1 MKNEIGRK
9 GCYRLK
15 SIYLMGCA
23 NISVEAVT
31 NLVKTLPDITYV
43 GCDKITHLYKQ
54 LASSINPDD
63 CSSKYQIENFEHTV
77 SDSDYDN
84 DDDDID
90 SDNVFMSK
98 IAAHCPNIKTVKL
111 TINQV

>member
-1 MKNEIGRK
+1 MKNDKGRK

-15 SIYLMGCA
+15 SINLMGCA
-23 NISVEAVT
+23 NVSVEAVT

-43 GCDKITHLYKQ
+43 GSDKITHLYKQ
-54 LASSINPDD
+54 LISTIDD
-63 CSSKYQIENFEHTV
+63 CSRKYQIENFEHTV

-84 DDDDID
+84 DDDDDTD
-90 SDNVFMSK
+90 SDEVFMSK

-111 TINQV
+111 NINQV